1 MALHQSVTEREQMK
15 DVMIEEKNRFIAN
28 LQNKF
33 DEIEKKLQNMVTINE
48 ENKERFLDKKLVD
61 IDEKIQAEKKKNRIL
76 MILLI
81 LFLVLGV

>member
-1 MALHQSVTEREQMK
+1 MIEKEQMK
-15 DVMIEEKNRFIAN
+15 DTIIEEKNKFIAN

-33 DEIEKKLQNMVTINE
+33 NEIEEKLQSMVTINE
-48 ENKERFLDKKLVD
+48 QNKERFLDKKLID

-81 LFLVLGV
+81 LFLVVGV

>member
-1 MALHQSVTEREQMK
+1 MIEKDQMK
-15 DVMIEEKNRFIAN
+15 DTIIEEKNKFIAN

-33 DEIEKKLQNMVTINE
+33 NEIEEKLQSMVTINE
-48 ENKERFLDKKLVD
+48 QNKERFLDKKLTD

-81 LFLVLGV
+81 LFLVAGI